1 MLILN
6 FWIKVVKYVVEKD
19 YLRGGGWDGKEEDG
33 CQGTDCEK
41 L

>member
-6 FWIKVVKYVVEKD
+6 FWIKVVKYVVED
-19 YLRGGGWDGKEEDG
+19 YLRGGGWDGKEKDDY
-33 CQGTDCEK
+33 QGINCEK